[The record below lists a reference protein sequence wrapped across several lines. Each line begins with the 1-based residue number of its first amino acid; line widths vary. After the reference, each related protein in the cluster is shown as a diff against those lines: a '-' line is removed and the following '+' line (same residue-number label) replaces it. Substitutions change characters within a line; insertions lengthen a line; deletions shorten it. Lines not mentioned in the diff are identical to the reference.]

1 MPIHNSEIA
10 ERFET
15 LADLLELEGANP
27 FRVRAYRNAART
39 IRGYGKAMADLVKA
53 GEDLS
58 KLPDIGKD
66 LAAKIAEMVRTGKLE
81 ALEEVQHRVPRAL
94 SELMRLQ
101 GLGPKRVKTLYDTLN
116 IRSIEDLK
124 RAARSGQIRELPGFG
139 EKTEAMIMSR
149 LAHFAGTKRRTPLPE
164 AEEIVTPL
172 VEHLKKSPGV
182 KQVTV
187 AGSFRRRRETVGDLD
202 ILVTAKK
209 GSPVMQR
216 FVDYDEVEETISQGD
231 TRATVRLRSGL
242 SVDLRVVAEVSYGSA
257 LMYFTGSKAHNIAL
271 RTIAVKKG
279 YKVNEYGMFRDEKR
293 VAGKTETEIYKRLGL
308 RYVEPELREDRGE
321 LEAARKKRLP
331 ELITLDDIRGDLH
344 CHSKASDGHDDIEAM
359 ARAAKA
365 LGYKYL
371 SINDHS
377 HHVTVAHGLDE
388 KRLCRQLEAID
399 RLNERLEGIAVLKSI
414 EVDILEDGS
423 LDLGDE
429 VLAQLDFTVCAVHYK
444 MDLSQKRQTERIL
457 RAMDNPY
464 FHILAHPSGR
474 LINEREPYA
483 IDMERIMDAA
493 RERGCALEVNAQPSR
508 LDLTDTH
515 CRMAK
520 ELGVKIVI
528 STDAHST
535 RDLELMCYG
544 IGQARRGW
552 LEADDVL
559 NTLSLKAL
567 RKALKRH

>member
-1 MPIHNSEIA
+1 
-10 ERFET
+10 
-15 LADLLELEGANP
+15 
-27 FRVRAYRNAART
+27 
-39 IRGYGKAMADLVKA
+39 
-53 GEDLS
+53 
-58 KLPDIGKD
+58 
-66 LAAKIAEMVRTGKLE
+66 
-81 ALEEVQHRVPRAL
+81 
-94 SELMRLQ
+94 
-101 GLGPKRVKTLYDTLN
+101 
-116 IRSIEDLK
+116 
-124 RAARSGQIRELPGFG
+124 
-139 EKTEAMIMSR
+139 
-149 LAHFAGTKRRTPLPE
+149 
-164 AEEIVTPL
+164 
-172 VEHLKKSPGV
+172 V

-464 FHILAHPSGR
+464 FNILAHPSGR

-552 LEADDVL
+552 LEPDDVL
-559 NTLSLKAL
+559 NTLSLKDL
-567 RKALKRH
+567 RTALKRH